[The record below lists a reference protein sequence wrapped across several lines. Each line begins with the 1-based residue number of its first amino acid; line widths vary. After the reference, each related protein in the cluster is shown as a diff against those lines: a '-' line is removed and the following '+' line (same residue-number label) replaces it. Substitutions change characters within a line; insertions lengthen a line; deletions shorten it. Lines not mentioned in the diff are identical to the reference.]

1 MSLGQSFQ
9 HVVGWISED
18 LEIGPVQRDMDCWC
32 PVLGVYAKFTVSMS
46 TLMLEANRNA
56 QAGAAA

>member
-1 MSLGQSFQ
+1 M
-9 HVVGWISED
+9 VGWISED